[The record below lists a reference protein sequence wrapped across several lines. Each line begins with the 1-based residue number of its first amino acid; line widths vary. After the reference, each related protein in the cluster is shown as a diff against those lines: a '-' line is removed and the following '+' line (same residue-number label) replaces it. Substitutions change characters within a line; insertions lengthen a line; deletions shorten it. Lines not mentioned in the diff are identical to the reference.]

1 MIPRRML
8 PAWATVLIA
17 LGGAAIGAA
26 AGVIGSYFTL
36 RGARLQIEHEE
47 REAWRSRLVAAAERF
62 LESYE
67 RASHVYG
74 ELSME
79 VVDAHEKGRSLGD
92 EAASIAQ
99 TERLTR
105 DLLSAL
111 TELTLVF
118 GPDSDA
124 YQAGSKLAVN
134 TGEAL
139 AEVRSL
145 SSRSEAE
152 SVWGG
157 FGAARAEVVAAVHE
171 AIRPPGA

>member
-1 MIPRRML
+1 ML
-8 PAWATVLIA
+8 PAWGTVVIA

-67 RASHVYG
+67 RASRVYG
-74 ELSME
+74 DLSEE
-79 VVDAHEKGRSLGD
+79 VVNAREEGRSLGD
-92 EAASIAQ
+92 EEESIAQ

-105 DLLSAL
+105 GLLSAL
-111 TELTLVF
+111 TELALVF

-124 YQAGSKLAVN
+124 FQAGSKLAV
-134 TGEAL
+134 TIAEAL
-139 AEVRSL
+139 GGVRSL

-157 FGAARAEVVAAVHE
+157 FGTARREVVAAVHKE
-171 AIRPPGA
+171 IRPPAA